1 MNLPLPKFAGPG
13 EVVAEPNGF
22 DPDTGKG
29 FLTRGRMLGLI
40 GPAFVA
46 AVAFVDPGNIA
57 TNVGAGANYRYAL
70 LWAVVTASLMA
81 MVVQYLSAKLGMATG
96 CSLAEVC
103 RDHTNTPVRIGLW
116 LVAELVVIMTDLA
129 EFVGGAVALNLLFGI
144 SLLSGG
150 VVIAAVTM
158 VILRIRLRG
167 RDSFPAV
174 VVALLFLL
182 TLAFGYL
189 VARSPFDPSEAGA
202 GLVPRLADSH
212 AALLAC
218 GIVGATVMPHAV
230 FLHSTLVGGLD
241 CDKVRS
247 IRTAAMLRF
256 VRRDVVV
263 AMGLAGVVNVMIL
276 LVATSLPVGTGDSL
290 TSVHRLFAEREG
302 AVFAAVFGLALLAS
316 GLASACAG
324 VYSGQAIMQGFLRR
338 SSSIWIR
345 RLISA
350 VPALVILAVVS
361 DPTQALVF
369 SQVALSFGLP
379 FALAPLIVFT
389 ARRSVMGRFVN
400 RGSTTVLGTVITVVI
415 VALNGF
421 LLSRMFV
428 TA

>member
-1 MNLPLPKFAGPG
+1 MNLALPRFTGPG
-13 EVVAEPNGF
+13 AVVAEPSGF

-29 FLTRGRMLGLI
+29 FLTRGRVLGMI

-70 LWAVVTASLMA
+70 LWTVVAASLMA

-103 RDHTNTPVRIGLW
+103 RDHTSTSVRIGLW

-144 SLLSGG
+144 SLVSGG
-150 VVIAAVTM
+150 VIIAVLTM

-189 VARSPFDPSEAGA
+189 VARSPFSVGDAGA

-241 CDKVRS
+241 HGKVRP
-247 IRTAAMLRF
+247 IRTGAMLRF

-263 AMGLAGVVNVMIL
+263 AMGLAGLVNVMIL

-290 TSVHRLFAEREG
+290 ASVHRLFAEREG
-302 AVFAAVFGLALLAS
+302 AIFAAVFGLALLAS

-389 ARRSVMGRFVN
+389 ARKSVMGRFVN
-400 RGSTTVLGTVITVVI
+400 RGSMTVLGTGITVVI